1 MRDDRAISS
10 VKRHTAYSAITSSRT
25 LWGKRADAAA
35 KDLDPATVN
44 SWVAQDP
51 RNSTLHRLLLSKKKS
66 TSSNGL
72 CGQPIPDKMLM
83 CTIVG
88 IVVEQ
93 STIAGSPSRRFH
105 WREGFINADVPN
117 VRQASAHTFD
127 VCLNPG
133 TISLHLPTSIHRA
146 PVPNVW
152 MMKKAYSSNEIM

>member
-72 CGQPIPDKMLM
+72 CGQPIPDKISLK
-83 CTIVG
+83 
-88 IVVEQ
+88 
-93 STIAGSPSRRFH
+93 SRQ
-105 WREGFINADVPN
+105 VPN